1 MALITCPDCGQ
12 QVSDQAAA
20 CPQCA
25 RPLGQSVASLGRG
38 PVQTVEQTGKKWK
51 LPMAIFGGMAALG
64 GILFAASYDKGELG
78 GAGALGAVLL
88 AIGLVGFIVARIGA
102 WWQHG

>member
-1 MALITCPDCGQ
+1 MPLVTCPDCGQ

-25 RPLGQSVASLGRG
+25 RPLGQQIASLGRG
-38 PVQTVEQTGKKWK
+38 PVQTIEQTGKKWK
-51 LPMAIFGGMAALG
+51 LPMAIFGGVALLG
-64 GILFAASYDKGELG
+64 LLIFFAGDGNPV
-78 GAGALGAVLL
+78 GAGIG
-88 AIGLVGFIVARIGA
+88 AIGLIGFLIVRVGA